1 MSKRNVRIVARVS
14 DKEHAIIAKKAK
26 ASELSISE
34 YIRQR
39 ALNHEPTPFPT
50 DAYFKLCEKV
60 DSLIENPESPRF
72 KREVIEC
79 LNLISLEIGR

>member
-1 MSKRNVRIVARVS
+1 MKEKSTRIVARVT
-14 DKEHAIIAKKAK
+14 DKEHAVISRKAQVLG
-26 ASELSISE
+26 LSLSE

-39 ALNHEPTPFPT
+39 ALNYEPTLFPT